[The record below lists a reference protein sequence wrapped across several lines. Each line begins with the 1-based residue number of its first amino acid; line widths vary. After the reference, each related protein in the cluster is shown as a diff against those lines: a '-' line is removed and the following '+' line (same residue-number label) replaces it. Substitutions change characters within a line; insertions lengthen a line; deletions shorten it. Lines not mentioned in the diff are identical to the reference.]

1 MRPASKFPCVLLTVL
16 SLSSGNSVQLQEKET
31 KPAAAPVVTLPF
43 TRLKADAT
51 FDVPGDRIVLAAG
64 DAVWIGSRETSSVVR
79 IDPKTGKVTQTVKLA
94 GPPCGGLV
102 EGFGALWVP
111 LCGSAAGVARVD
123 LKTYEVAATISR
135 GISTI
140 VGAPA
145 SAARSIWIVGDQKGT
160 LLRIDPETN
169 AGIAEIYVSAGAGG
183 VVSGP
188 DALWV
193 PVSSGQSVV
202 RINPNNNLIVETI
215 KVGKQPRSV
224 SVGEGA
230 VWSLNAGDGSVSRID
245 PKTNKVT
252 ATVALGVTITE
263 GQIVAGEG
271 SIWIASPAAPLIRI
285 DPRTNR
291 VAQIFTG
298 PGGGAMAL
306 GHGSLWIASGP
317 KTVSRIDPK
326 LVEATRY

>member
-1 MRPASKFPCVLLTVL
+1 MPAASKFLCLLLTVL
-16 SLSSGNSVQLQEKET
+16 LVPTGNSVQPQEKDT
-31 KPAAAPVVTLPF
+31 KPVAAPAVTLPF
-43 TRLKADAT
+43 ARLKAEAT
-51 FDVPGDRIVLAAG
+51 FDVSGERVVLAAA
-64 DAVWIGSRETSSVVR
+64 DAIWIGSRETSSVVR
-79 IDPKTGKVTQTVKLA
+79 IDPKTGKITQTVKLA
-94 GPPCGGLV
+94 APPCGGLV
-102 EGFGALWVP
+102 EGFGALWIP
-111 LCGSAAGVARVD
+111 LCGSPAGLARLD
-123 LKTYEVAATISR
+123 TKTYEVAATISR

-140 VGAPA
+140 AGAPA
-145 SAARSIWIVGDQKGT
+145 SAARSVWLVADQKGT

-169 AGIAEIYVSAGAGG
+169 AGIAEIHLGAGARG

-193 PVSSGQSVV
+193 PVSSSQAVV

-252 ATVALGVTITE
+252 ATVTLGVKIGE
-263 GQIVAGEG
+263 GQMVAGEG
-271 SIWIASPAAPLIRI
+271 SIWITSPAAPLIRV

-298 PGGGAMAL
+298 AGGGAMAL
-306 GHGSLWIASGP
+306 GHGSLWIASSP